1 MRPLHAAATR
11 AVPRPLSF
19 VTPDAA
25 PGAIDLRSPMSD
37 PHAAGRTLSL
47 NLLLSML
54 PVLAVLPLLA
64 LTLALM
70 GLNWSQMR
78 HTAQREVQQ
87 AARTLAIAVDR
98 DLSASVREL
107 QRLAEFPTL
116 VEGDLAPF
124 AEYARKLVAEQAA
137 WSNIV
142 LVDPDGQQ
150 LLNTLRRPGET
161 LPVMLRDHHRSTFR
175 TGAPA
180 LSDLYRNTRDGQ
192 PSVAIGVP
200 VRREQAVRWVL
211 SARLNPDEL
220 ARLLSRQAVNPDLV
234 ASILD
239 RNRLLV
245 ARNRHHERYFGAPAT
260 DDLQA
265 AVKQRPSGHATLVT
279 LEGVRVLAA
288 WETLPLGWIVTVG
301 VPQEEIDAPL
311 RRQLGWLALAGLVAL
326 GLSLAMSLSLARR
339 LERGVAAAID
349 DAQALAGGREPPH
362 RFSRVRE
369 LDSLFASLRSTRA
382 QLVAAAE
389 RESQSDRALRLTA
402 ERLQVAVESVDLG
415 TFDWDVRNGTL
426 VQNARMASFYN
437 ARPGDITDI
446 SQIAERIHPADRERV
461 ATAIRSALNTP
472 GDGRYRNEYRV
483 VAEGGPR
490 WIQIMGQVMF
500 DTPPGGGRPQATRFI
515 GVGLDITER
524 KEMELS
530 LREADRRKDEFIAM
544 LSHELRNPL
553 TPIANALTILR
564 MQPGSAAASE
574 RALAIAE
581 RQVQQM
587 KRLID
592 DLLDISRITR
602 GKIALQ
608 RAPLDLTELTRHAA
622 ESVQPAAA
630 GREQTLRLHLPP
642 HPVRVDGDRAR
653 LLQVIE
659 NLLTNAVKFSAHGGL
674 IELSLS
680 HEGGAAPAAVLTV
693 RDEGVG
699 IPPEKL
705 NSVFEIF
712 TQLDATIDRSQ
723 GGLGIG
729 LALVRRLVQMHGGS
743 VAADSRGPGTG
754 ATFTVRLPA
763 LADDASVV
771 DAPAVASAESSASHR
786 RVMVVDDNADAADTL
801 VALLTLLGHE
811 AQAVY
816 GGEDALALAA
826 RFAPDTV
833 LLDIGLPGISGLEV
847 GRRLRARVGG
857 ARLTLIAVSGYAQ
870 DTDRAATLQAGFDN
884 HLVKPVSA
892 ADLERALQRDA
903 AQP

>member
-1 MRPLHAAATR
+1 
-11 AVPRPLSF
+11 
-19 VTPDAA
+19 
-25 PGAIDLRSPMSD
+25 MSD
-37 PHAAGRTLSL
+37 PRAAGRTLSL
-47 NLLLSML
+47 NLLLSLL

-70 GLNWSQMR
+70 GLNWAQMR
-78 HTAQREVQQ
+78 HQAQREVQQ

-124 AEYARKLVAEQAA
+124 TEYARQLVAQQSA

-150 LLNTLRRPGET
+150 LLNTLQRPGET

-175 TGAPA
+175 NGAPA

-200 VRREQAVRWVL
+200 VRRGPAVRWVL

-265 AVKQRPSGHATLVT
+265 VVKKQPSGHATLVT

-301 VPQEEIDAPL
+301 IPQEEIDAPL

-402 ERLQVAVESVDLG
+402 DRLQVAVESVDLG
-415 TFDWDVRNGTL
+415 TFDWDVRTGTL

-437 ARPGDITDI
+437 AQPGDITDI

-461 ATAIRSALNTP
+461 AAAIRSALTTPGDGTP

-483 VAEGGPR
+483 INGSGPR

-500 DTPPGGGRPQATRFI
+500 DSPPGGGRPQATRFI

-564 MQPGSAAASE
+564 MQPGS
-574 RALAIAE
+574 
-581 RQVQQM
+581 
-587 KRLID
+587 
-592 DLLDISRITR
+592 
-602 GKIALQ
+602 
-608 RAPLDLTELTRHAA
+608 
-622 ESVQPAAA
+622 
-630 GREQTLRLHLPP
+630 
-642 HPVRVDGDRAR
+642 
-653 LLQVIE
+653 
-659 NLLTNAVKFSAHGGL
+659 
-674 IELSLS
+674 
-680 HEGGAAPAAVLTV
+680 
-693 RDEGVG
+693 
-699 IPPEKL
+699 
-705 NSVFEIF
+705 
-712 TQLDATIDRSQ
+712 
-723 GGLGIG
+723 
-729 LALVRRLVQMHGGS
+729 
-743 VAADSRGPGTG
+743 
-754 ATFTVRLPA
+754 
-763 LADDASVV
+763 
-771 DAPAVASAESSASHR
+771 
-786 RVMVVDDNADAADTL
+786 
-801 VALLTLLGHE
+801 
-811 AQAVY
+811 
-816 GGEDALALAA
+816 
-826 RFAPDTV
+826 
-833 LLDIGLPGISGLEV
+833 
-847 GRRLRARVGG
+847 
-857 ARLTLIAVSGYAQ
+857 
-870 DTDRAATLQAGFDN
+870 
-884 HLVKPVSA
+884 
-892 ADLERALQRDA
+892 
-903 AQP
+903 